1 MTGKCYSTPTFT
13 SSRLKRPRISIPNQ
27 QINDSSPVYRSSNQ
41 ATSSYN
47 AAQSY
52 YPLQTPHVIPS
63 TPNLQHPRKRR
74 ATTSSKPDPSQPGL
88 VPVTFN
94 GIASS
99 DTYQSPYIPSAQ
111 QNNSSYPQQDQI
123 PTPSSPTFNYSYGH
137 NNGNNE
143 QHSAHQ
149 DTNTYDPM
157 FSMPAQ
163 FDNEDGHLPHKQPAG
178 QPQPQ
183 QQMTPTEETAPSASG
198 SAHADGDGDPF
209 LSLLEQLAENEQS
222 RGGPSELDFFL
233 SGG

>member
-1 MTGKCYSTPTFT
+1 MNRS
-13 SSRLKRPRISIPNQ
+13 
-27 QINDSSPVYRSSNQ
+27 DPVYRSNTH
-41 ATSSYN
+41 AGSSYS
-47 AAQSY
+47 ATPTY
-52 YPLQTPHVIPS
+52 YPLQTPHAVPS

-74 ATTSSKPDPSQPGL
+74 ATAPSKPSPSQPGL

-99 DTYQSPYIPSAQ
+99 DTYQSPYIPSAH
-111 QNNSSYPQQDQI
+111 QNNPSYPQQNQI

-137 NNGNNE
+137 SHANDA
-143 QHSAHQ
+143 HSAHP

-163 FDNEDGHLPHKQPAG
+163 FDADDGQLPHKQPAT
-178 QPQPQ
+178 QPPPPQ